1 MEGGARTIN
10 VLAERPMCPV
20 PSFADVLLMARTVS
34 VKFNIRQQQ
43 IRKTQIKI
51 QTPQQFNSQ
60 TFCQVVMMSN
70 RDFELIVLKNI
81 NFISRMIQI

>member
-1 MEGGARTIN
+1 
-10 VLAERPMCPV
+10 MCPV

-51 QTPQQFNSQ
+51 GTPQLINSQ
-60 TFCQVVMMSN
+60 TFCQVVMTSN
-70 RDFELIVLKNI
+70 RDFELIVLKIVLSPKTDTNL
-81 NFISRMIQI
+81 NLKFYL

>member
-1 MEGGARTIN
+1 MPCTA
-10 VLAERPMCPV
+10 V
-20 PSFADVLLMARTVS
+20 PSFADVLLIARTVS

-51 QTPQQFNSQ
+51 RTPQLINSQ
-60 TFCQVVMMSN
+60 TFCQVVMTSN